1 MSKWVKTSEDDDNK
15 NDVEPGYSKPT
26 NNQNIRNIDLEA
38 RRKQLEEW
46 KLLKIKRTEEEQRML
61 DNELHDKE
69 EREMLL
75 ALKKK
80 KELEKKK
87 LEVSKWKA
95 EKYYFIFLL
104 LLFLYLLLYIY
115 FFII

>member
-1 MSKWVKTSEDDDNK
+1 MSKWEKSNDDDDDK
-15 NDVEPGYSKPT
+15 NAVQPGYSKPT
-26 NNQNIRNIDLEA
+26 ENQNIRNIDLEE

-46 KLLKIKRTEEEQRML
+46 KLLKIKRSEEEQRIL
-61 DNELHDKE
+61 ENELHDKE
-69 EREMLL
+69 EKEMML

-95 EKYYFIFLL
+95 EKYYYYFFLMIF
-104 LLFLYLLLYIY
+104 IY
-115 FFII
+115 FFFLFL